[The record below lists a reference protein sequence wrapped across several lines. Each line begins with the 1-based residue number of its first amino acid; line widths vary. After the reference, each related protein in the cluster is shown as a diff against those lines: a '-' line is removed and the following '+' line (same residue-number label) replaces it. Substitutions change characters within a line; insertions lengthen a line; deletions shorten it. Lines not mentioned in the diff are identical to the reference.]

1 MTRLSL
7 RVASVLVFMVA
18 LAVPAMAQTYVR
30 VDTSA
35 PQINCLF
42 STTCSVVVND
52 MVSTMA
58 NGGRVQSRTFQGQ
71 PGSTLAGK
79 WVYLYRVDMSNAVG
93 VLSIPYVTRMSISG
107 WGPLVNWDYNF
118 DWNYSDQVYTVTQGA
133 IGTVGLSDAFNFW
146 GTSFF
151 YFDGAVYGGGSPGTG
166 ESSRFFG
173 LVSNYPPIVKNAT
186 VTTDAGSVT
195 VSVKAPQVP

>member
-1 MTRLSL
+1 MTRIAL
-7 RVASVLVFMVA
+7 RSASVLVLT
-18 LAVPAMAQTYVR
+18 LAMAAPAMAYNL

-42 STTCSVVVND
+42 STSCSVVVSD
-52 MVSTMA
+52 MVSNMA

-71 PGSTLAGK
+71 PGSPLAGK

-93 VLSIPYVTRMSISG
+93 VTTIPYVTRMSIAA
-107 WGPLVNWDYNF
+107 WGPLVQYDYNF
-118 DWNYSDQVYTVTQGA
+118 DWNYTDEVYNVTQGA
-133 IGTVGLSDAFNFW
+133 IGTVRVENAFLFW

-151 YFDGAVYGGGSPGTG
+151 YFEDAIYGGGSPGSG
-166 ESSRFFG
+166 DSSRFFG
-173 LVSNYPPIVKNAT
+173 LVSNYPPTIKNAT
-186 VTTDAGSVT
+186 VTTDAGAVT